1 MTSFLGYNN
10 TQVCN
15 LSLRQQVWY
24 SMLWFWINSL
34 VILLIILSK
43 LLKMFERHH
52 LQILTQR
59 LNEPRKFIQV
69 LMGPR
74 RIGKTTHITQLV
86 ENIKIS
92 YHFTSADAIAATN
105 SLWLEQQWETARIK
119 MEQQKA
125 EEYLLVI
132 DEIQK
137 IDNWSEAVKLLWD
150 ADSRTKKNPY
160 STLALFLYACGK

>member
-1 MTSFLGYNN
+1 
-10 TQVCN
+10 
-15 LSLRQQVWY
+15 
-24 SMLWFWINSL
+24 
-34 VILLIILSK
+34 
-43 LLKMFERHH
+43 MFERHH

-59 LNEPRKFIQV
+59 LNEPRQFIQV

-119 MEQQKA
+119 MEQ
-125 EEYLLVI
+125 
-132 DEIQK
+132 
-137 IDNWSEAVKLLWD
+137 
-150 ADSRTKKNPY
+150 
-160 STLALFLYACGK
+160 